1 MVLVNCA
8 NSNPCPEFASTQM
21 NFRTKNATDHP
32 NALFSRALANMEPL
46 FSLYGWAE
54 DEGGLV
60 DEAISSGASEI
71 TTACTTVHTIHL
83 LEKLASIYADM
94 FANSLLMAS
103 RI

>member
-1 MVLVNCA
+1 
-8 NSNPCPEFASTQM
+8 M

-32 NALFSRALANMEPL
+32 NALFSRAMANMEPL